1 MRLSTGLVLAALLA
15 GCGFEPPSQGV
26 SLELAEQRRA
36 SISNLEYRLHLVV
49 PADSEAPIDGEMSI
63 QFDHTGGRQLV
74 VDFVPNTVASVSLND
89 APTSYVHVNEHLV
102 VESGDLKPTDNQL
115 TIAFTAGDASLN
127 RNDDYLYALFV
138 PDRARMALPVFD
150 QPNLKARWSLTLD
163 VPGDWT
169 ALSNGRAHNVEK
181 LDNGRRFHFA
191 RTQPISTYLFTFVV
205 GDFESVTS
213 EVGGR
218 SMTMYHRESDSVKV
232 ARNAPEIFQLHG
244 QALAWLED
252 YTGIEYPFG
261 KFDFALIPSFQ
272 FGGMEHPGAIHYRS
286 SSLMLDENA
295 PQARQLGR
303 ASLIAHETAHMWFGD
318 LVTMDWFN
326 DVWTK
331 EVFANF
337 MAAKIV
343 EPSFPEVDHEL
354 RFLMAH
360 YPSAYGVDRTAGA
373 NPIRQR
379 LDNLNDAGSLY
390 GAIIYQKAPIVMR
403 KLEVLLGRDAFRDG
417 MREYL
422 SQFSFANATW
432 PDLVAILDARSEQD
446 LTAWSSAWVDEPGR
460 PDLTITV
467 SDGVLGLQESDS
479 RGRGLS
485 WPQDHR
491 FLIGG
496 TAQDDASLVYGTRS
510 PDGHALAVSEA
521 GPGSQLPDGTR
532 FILPNHLGQGYG
544 AFHVPTPYLV
554 GLLESI
560 QGLAEP
566 VNRGAAWI
574 TLWEAVFNG
583 ELDPD
588 LFQRHAQAAILSES
602 NQLVRDRVSSYVRQA
617 YWRFLSPEDRL
628 LRAAQIEE
636 LYQTAMENAPTAA
649 EKLAFFK
656 AWMDVVLTPEGVR
669 RLEAV
674 WDGSIDAG
682 VTLSE
687 WDRAEIAAEL
697 ALRGVSQSDE
707 VLRSQLE
714 QLEDPDRRERFEALL
729 EPLSSSAE
737 VRSAWFASL
746 SALENRSNESRVLEG
761 VRYLNHPL
769 RARQSADMVRPALEL
784 ALEIQE
790 TGDIFFPGRW
800 LDAVL
805 GGHQTQTVL
814 SMVEEFLETRPPDYP
829 ERLRGKVL
837 QSADGLKRAVRISDQ

>member
-1 MRLSTGLVLAALLA
+1 MYLA
-15 GCGFEPPSQGV
+15 
-26 SLELAEQRRA
+26 
-36 SISNLEYRLHLVV
+36 V
-49 PADSEAPIDGEMSI
+49 PDDSEAPIVGEMAI
-63 QFDHTGGRQLV
+63 RFDHAGGRQV
-74 VDFVPNTVASVSLND
+74 IVDFVPNTVTSVALNGLD
-89 APTSYVHVNEHLV
+89 ASYVHVNEHV
-102 VESGDLKPTDNQL
+102 VVAGEDLKPRGNEL

-169 ALSNGRAHNVEK
+169 ALSNGRADDVEQ

-191 RTQPISTYLFTFVV
+191 PTQPISTYLFTFVV
-205 GDFESVTS
+205 GDFDSVTTD
-213 EVGGR
+213 VAGR
-218 SMTMYHRESDSVKV
+218 SMTMYHRESDSAKV
-232 ARNAPEIFQLHG
+232 ARNAPEIFGLHS
-244 QALAWLED
+244 QALTWLED
-252 YTGIEYPFG
+252 YTGIAYPFG
-261 KFDFALIPSFQ
+261 KFDFVLIPSFQ

-337 MAAKIV
+337 MAAKMV
-343 EPSFPEVDHEL
+343 EPSFPEVDHQL

-373 NPIRQR
+373 NPIRQH

-403 KLEVLLGRDAFRDG
+403 KLEGLLGEDLFRDG
-417 MREYL
+417 MRAYL
-422 SQFSFANATW
+422 SEFSFANATW
-432 PDLVAILDARSEQD
+432 PDLVAILDARSSHD
-446 LTAWSSAWVDEPGR
+446 LIAWSSAWVDEPGR

-467 SDGVLGLQESDS
+467 SDGTLGLRESDE
-479 RGRGLS
+479 RGRGLT
-485 WPQDHR
+485 WPQEYR

-496 TAQDDASLVYGTRS
+496 TAQDDASLIYGTRS
-510 PDGHALAVSEA
+510 PDAHAMAVAEA

-554 GLLESI
+554 GLLESV
-560 QGLAEP
+560 QVLAEP

-574 TLWEAVFNG
+574 TLWEAVLNG

-588 LFQRHAQAAILSES
+588 LFQRHAQIAILSES
-602 NQLVRDRVSSYVRQA
+602 DQLVRDRVSSYLRQA
-617 YWRFLSPEDRL
+617 YWRFLSPEERL

-636 LYQTAMENAPTAA
+636 LFQTAMETAPTAA

-656 AWMDVVLTPEGVR
+656 AWMDVVLTPEGTL
-669 RLEAV
+669 RLRSLWE
-674 WDGSIDAG
+674 GSIDPG

-687 WDRAEIAAEL
+687 WDRAEMAAEL
-697 ALRGVSQSDE
+697 ALRGVAQSDE
-707 VLRSQLE
+707 LLRSQLE
-714 QLEDPDRRERFEALL
+714 QLEDPDRRARFEALL
-729 EPLSSSAE
+729 EPLSSHAE
-737 VRSAWFASL
+737 IRADWFAEL
-746 SALENRSNESRVLEG
+746 SALENRANESRVLEG

-769 RARQSADMVRPALEL
+769 RARQSAHLVRPALDL
-784 ALEIQE
+784 AREIQE

-805 GGHQTQTVL
+805 GGHQTQEVLDTV
-814 SMVEEFLETRPPDYP
+814 VQFLETLPADYP

-837 QSADGLKRAVRISDQ
+837 QSTDGLKRAVRISNQ